1 MKFPQ
6 WKSLLRT
13 SLFAAPLLFALP
25 VLGAQISVGITIGP
39 PPPAR
44 VVRVLPPTPGPE
56 FVWIEGYWYPVG
68 RHYRWHE
75 GYWTRPPYPGARWV
89 GLVTTDSD
97 SSTVTGRENTAG
109 LNMITAGTTTEAGT
123 SVITTMAAIM
133 IVTGN
138 MIGVEIMTA
147 KSTMIGNS
155 PRSFQ
160 TI

>member
-44 VVRVLPPTPGPE
+44 VVRVLPPSPAPE
-56 FVWIEGYWYPVG
+56 FLWIEGYWYPVG

-89 GLVTTDSD
+89 APHHDGGQFYGGYWEGEH
-97 SSTVTGRENTAG
+97 GRIEHDHRWDHDRGRDFRDHDNG
-109 LNMITAGTTTEAGT
+109 RDHDRDRGYDRDREHDRGRDHDRE
-123 SVITTMAAIM
+123 
-133 IVTGN
+133 GDHD
-138 MIGVEIMTA
+138 
-147 KSTMIGNS
+147 
-155 PRSFQ
+155 R
-160 TI
+160 